1 MVNFLKKRVILWYV
15 NFTSKKKKKNPIVIL
30 LAYWVTV
37 SYLIRFSYH
46 TYFHGL
52 KSEIVVLVEQ

>member
-1 MVNFLKKRVILWYV
+1 MVCKFYLQ
-15 NFTSKKKKKNPIVIL
+15 KKKKNPIVIL